1 MMSDA
6 QELQVREAVGVF
18 ESEDALQGAIDDLL
32 SHGFNRAEISLLAA
46 TDSVEKKLGHAYRR
60 VAEIED
66 DFSTP
71 RIAYVA
77 EEDVGNAEG
86 AVIGGLIYIG
96 AVAGLIPVVASGG
109 AMAAA
114 LAALVLG
121 GGSGAAIGA
130 ILAKLIGKE
139 HGEYVADQIKHGGLT
154 LWVRTWNAGDERR
167 AVQILKAHSGKDVHL
182 HGLPDHGYAPKA
194 PVLTVRASD
203 QQDETIVDDG
213 SGVFY
218 VSGKIFPDRAAAESY
233 LARQLYLEKLYQSS
247 RSLDIDLD
255 ATMLDPASVFHS
267 VSDLMRIPCS
277 DEIKLELLHRWA
289 YDVRMLEVADDEGMT
304 GPSRADLMQE
314 IERAILNLK
323 PA

>member
-1 MMSDA
+1 MSDA

-66 DFSTP
+66 DFSAP

-114 LAALVLG
+114 LVALVLG

-130 ILAKLIGKE
+130 VLAKLIGKE

-167 AVQILKAHSGKDVHL
+167 AVQILKTHSGKDVHL

-213 SGVFY
+213 SGDDSLMVLRGLEGSRDKR
-218 VSGKIFPDRAAAESY
+218 VLPLIIGRLAAERGRMS
-233 LARQLYLEKLYQSS
+233 AEFQ
-247 RSLDIDLD
+247 D
-255 ATMLDPASVFHS
+255 ALWR
-267 VSDLMRIPCS
+267 L
-277 DEIKLELLHRWA
+277 
-289 YDVRMLEVADDEGMT
+289 T
-304 GPSRADLMQE
+304 G
-314 IERAILNLK
+314 
-323 PA
+323 

>member
-121 GGSGAAIGA
+121 GGSGAVIGA
-130 ILAKLIGKE
+130 VLAKLIGKE

-167 AVQILKAHSGKDVHL
+167 ARMFICTAFQTMAMLQRRRCLPFGRVINKMRRLSTTVAAFSMYQARYSQIVPPQNRTWRGSYILRNCTN
-182 HGLPDHGYAPKA
+182 
-194 PVLTVRASD
+194 PV
-203 QQDETIVDDG
+203 
-213 SGVFY
+213 
-218 VSGKIFPDRAAAESY
+218 DRWTSTST
-233 LARQLYLEKLYQSS
+233 RQCSIPRLYSIQSVTS
-247 RSLDIDLD
+247 
-255 ATMLDPASVFHS
+255 
-267 VSDLMRIPCS
+267 
-277 DEIKLELLHRWA
+277 
-289 YDVRMLEVADDEGMT
+289 
-304 GPSRADLMQE
+304 
-314 IERAILNLK
+314 
-323 PA
+323 

>member
-1 MMSDA
+1 M
-6 QELQVREAVGVF
+6 GVF
-18 ESEDALQGAIDDLL
+18 ESEDALQAAIDDLL

-66 DFSTP
+66 DFSAP

-130 ILAKLIGKE
+130 VLAKLIGKE

-154 LWVRTWNAGDERR
+154 LWVRTWNA
-167 AVQILKAHSGKDVHL
+167 AQCK
-182 HGLPDHGYAPKA
+182 Y
-194 PVLTVRASD
+194 
-203 QQDETIVDDG
+203 
-213 SGVFY
+213 
-218 VSGKIFPDRAAAESY
+218 
-233 LARQLYLEKLYQSS
+233 
-247 RSLDIDLD
+247 
-255 ATMLDPASVFHS
+255 
-267 VSDLMRIPCS
+267 
-277 DEIKLELLHRWA
+277 
-289 YDVRMLEVADDEGMT
+289 
-304 GPSRADLMQE
+304 
-314 IERAILNLK
+314 
-323 PA
+323 